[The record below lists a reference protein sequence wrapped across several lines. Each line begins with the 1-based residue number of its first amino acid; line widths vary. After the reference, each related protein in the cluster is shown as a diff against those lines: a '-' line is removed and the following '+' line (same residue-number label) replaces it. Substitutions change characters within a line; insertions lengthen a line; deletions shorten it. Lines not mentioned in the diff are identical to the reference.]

1 MLSLDATEDARR
13 RADPI
18 RNAYAIT
25 EWDDQT
31 GDADIQE
38 FNEDGALVCRHEWRL
53 DDTGL
58 GTGEMVT
65 FDAAGK
71 ERSRRTIRRPTP
83 GDG

>member
-1 MLSLDATEDARR
+1 MRR
-13 RADPI
+13 RTREDGPTPSG
-18 RNAYAIT
+18 NAYAIT

-38 FNEDGALVCRHEWRL
+38 FNEDGELVCRHEWRL
-53 DDTGL
+53 DETGL
-58 GTGEMVT
+58 GTSKMVT

-71 ERSRRTIRRPTP
+71 ELSRRTIRRSTP